1 MRVGIIGAGNMGRA
15 LALGLGEPVVV
26 ADPIAGR
33 AEELARLTGGSVAPG
48 NRELTARADVVILA
62 HKPGQLEAVAEEIG
76 SGSVIVSLLGGRSLA
91 DVEAAFGH
99 DGVQAVRIMPNIATE
114 IGRGVICYA
123 RGTGVNDETDT
134 RLRELLGRAGT
145 VVDLDDRLMD
155 PATGVTGVAPAYLA
169 VIVEAWID
177 SAVDHG
183 IPHDVAAPMVLEAAG
198 GAIELLRARE
208 ADTVG
213 VRRAVTSPGGV
224 TAAGLGALERAGIRA
239 AFHDAMDAVINRFA
253 R

>member
-1 MRVGIIGAGNMGRA
+1 MSVGIIGAGNMGRA
-15 LALGLGEPVVV
+15 LALGLGEPVLC
-26 ADPIAGR
+26 ADPLDGR
-33 AEELARLTGGSVAPG
+33 AAALATDTGGEALG
-48 NRELTARADVVILA
+48 DNRELAERADLVVLA
-62 HKPGQLEAVAEEIG
+62 HKPGQLEDVAAELASSHTPVLSI
-76 SGSVIVSLLGGRSLA
+76 LGGRTLT
-91 DVEAAFGH
+91 DLEAALP
-99 DGVQAVRIMPNIATE
+99 QAPVARAMPNIAVE
-114 IGRGVICYA
+114 VGRGVVCYA
-123 RGTGVNDETDT
+123 PGSRVDGALDT
-134 RLRELLGRAGT
+134 RLRELLGRLGT
-145 VVDLDDRLMD
+145 VVDLEDRLMD

-183 IPHDVAAPMVLEAAG
+183 IPHDVATPMVLEAAG

-239 AFHDAMDAVINRFA
+239 AFLDAMDEVMMRFGP
-253 R
+253 